1 MPAAKT
7 PNCSLLTI
15 MAIIGILGIFA
26 LLVLLFLGMNIGFA
40 MLAVGFF
47 GFAIV
52 RSLSGALGHL
62 MTIPFSTAGSFSLSV
77 IPLFVLMGQFA
88 FYSGL
93 SEDLYKACHRWL
105 GRLPGGLAVATIGA
119 CGCFASICGSSTATA
134 ATMGTVC
141 IPEMRRYRY
150 APSLATG
157 CVAAGGTLGI
167 LIPPSV
173 GFILYGIIAQQSI
186 GTLFA
191 AGMIPG
197 IMLMVMYMLA
207 VIFKAA
213 RNPELGPP
221 GEKFTLAEKFQSI
234 IGIFPMLAL
243 FILVIG
249 GMFRGFFTANEGAA
263 IGAIGAFL
271 FMVFRGKCTWD
282 NFRLSLGSTVKTTC
296 MIFLIMIGT
305 NMFGF
310 FLTISKLPAMLASAV
325 PEMNVSPYVVLI
337 LILLIYAALGCVMDS
352 LAMVLLLAPI
362 FLPVVT
368 GMGMNPIW
376 FGVLMVMI
384 MEAGL
389 ITPPVGM
396 NVFVIKG
403 VAKDVPLEAIFR
415 GVTPFIAALAV
426 AVGLVIA
433 FPRIA
438 LWFPG
443 LLGMVI

>member
-1 MPAAKT
+1 LIQKEVPAL
-7 PNCSLLTI
+7 S
-15 MAIIGILGIFA
+15 AIVGILGIFA

-47 GFAIV
+47 GFTIV
-52 RSLSGALGHL
+52 RILPGALGHL
-62 MTIPFSTAGSFSLSV
+62 MTIPFSTAGSFPLSV

-93 SEDLYKACHRWL
+93 SEDLYKACHKWL
-105 GRLPGGLAVATIGA
+105 GRLPGGLAVATVGA

-150 APSLATG
+150 APSLTTG

-173 GFILYGIIAQQSI
+173 GFILYGVIAQQSI
-186 GTLFA
+186 GALFA
-191 AGMIPG
+191 AGLIPG
-197 IMLMVMYMLA
+197 IMLMVLYMLA
-207 VIFKAA
+207 VVVQAV
-213 RNPELGPP
+213 RNPKLGPP
-221 GEKFTLAEKFQSI
+221 GETFTLSEKLQSI
-234 IGIFPMLAL
+234 TGVLPILAL
-243 FILVIG
+243 FLLVIG
-249 GMFRGFFTANEGAA
+249 GMFLGFFTANEGAA
-263 IGAIGAFL
+263 IGALGSFL
-271 FMVFRGKCTWD
+271 FMVSRGKCTWN
-282 NFRLSLGSTVKTTC
+282 NFRLSLSSTVKTTC

-325 PEMNVSPYVVLI
+325 PAMDISPHLVLI
-337 LILLIYAALGCVMDS
+337 LILLIYLALGCVMDS
-352 LAMVLLLAPI
+352 LAMVLLLVPI

-368 GMGMNPIW
+368 SLGMDLIW

-403 VAKDVPLEAIFR
+403 VAGDVPLGTIFR
-415 GVTPFIAALAV
+415 GVTPFIVALIVAV
-426 AVGLVIA
+426 ALVIV
-433 FPRIA
+433 FPGIA
-438 LWFPG
+438 LWLPG
-443 LLGMVI
+443 ILEMI

>member
-1 MPAAKT
+1 M
-7 PNCSLLTI
+7 SI
-15 MAIIGILGIFA
+15 IIGILGIAA

-40 MLAVGFF
+40 MLAVGFL
-47 GFAIV
+47 GFSIV
-52 RSLSGALGHL
+52 RSLDGALGHL

-93 SEDLYKACHRWL
+93 SGDLYKACHRWL

-119 CGCFASICGSSTATA
+119 CGGFAAICGSSTANA

-150 APSLATG
+150 ASSLTTG

-173 GFILYGIIAQQSI
+173 GFILYGIVAQQSI

-191 AGMIPG
+191 AAMIPG
-197 IMLMVMYMLA
+197 ILLMVLYMLTV
-207 VIFKAA
+207 VIQTM

-221 GEKFTLAEKFQSI
+221 GEKFTLSEKFQSL
-234 IGIFPMLAL
+234 IGVFPMLAL
-243 FILVIG
+243 FVAVLG
-249 GMFRGFFTANEGAA
+249 GIFLGFFTANEGAA
-263 IGAIGAFL
+263 IGALGAFL
-271 FMVFRGKCTWD
+271 FMVFKGKCTWN

-325 PEMNVSPYVVLI
+325 PALDVSPYVVLI
-337 LILLIYAALGCVMDS
+337 LILLIYIILGCVMDS
-352 LAMVLLLAPI
+352 LAMMLLLTPI

-368 GMGMNPIW
+368 NLGMDLIW
-376 FGVLMVMI
+376 FGVLMVI
-384 MEAGL
+384 VMEIGL

-403 VAKDVPLEAIFR
+403 IAADVPLGTIFR
-415 GVTPFIAALAV
+415 GVAPFIIALVAAIA
-426 AVGLVIA
+426 LVIA

-443 LLGMVI
+443 ALGMI

>member
-1 MPAAKT
+1 MSAVV
-7 PNCSLLTI
+7 
-15 MAIIGILGIFA
+15 GILGIFA

-62 MTIPFSTAGSFSLSV
+62 MTIPFSTASSFPLSV

-119 CGCFASICGSSTATA
+119 CGCFAAICGSSTANA

-150 APSLATG
+150 APSLTTG

-173 GFILYGIIAQQSI
+173 GFILYGVISQQSI
-186 GTLFA
+186 GALFA

-197 IMLMVMYMLA
+197 IMLMVLYMLT
-207 VIFKAA
+207 VIIQTM
-213 RNPELGPP
+213 RNPQLGPP
-221 GEKFTLAEKFQSI
+221 GEKFTLPEKFQSAV
-234 IGIFPMLAL
+234 GVLPVFAL
-243 FILVIG
+243 FVLVIG
-249 GMFRGFFTANEGAA
+249 GMFLGFFTANEGAA
-263 IGAIGAFL
+263 IGALGAFL
-271 FMVFRGKCTWD
+271 FMAFRGKCTWD
-282 NFRLSLGSTVKTTC
+282 NVRLALGSTVRTTC

-310 FLTISKLPAMLASAV
+310 FLTISRLPAMLASAV
-325 PEMNVSPYVVLI
+325 PAMDVSPYLVLVFV
-337 LILLIYAALGCVMDS
+337 LLIYLVLGCVMDS

-362 FLPVVT
+362 FLPVIT

-376 FGVLMVMI
+376 FGVMMVMI

-403 VAKDVPLEAIFR
+403 VAGDVPLGAIFR
-415 GVTPFIAALAV
+415 GVTPFIAALII

-433 FPRIA
+433 FPQIA
-438 LWFPG
+438 LWLPG
-443 LLGMVI
+443 VLGMI

>member
-1 MPAAKT
+1 
-7 PNCSLLTI
+7 
-15 MAIIGILGIFA
+15 
-26 LLVLLFLGMNIGFA
+26 
-40 MLAVGFF
+40 
-47 GFAIV
+47 
-52 RSLSGALGHL
+52 
-62 MTIPFSTAGSFSLSV
+62 
-77 IPLFVLMGQFA
+77 MGQFA

-93 SEDLYKACHRWL
+93 SGDLYKACHKWL
-105 GRLPGGLAVATIGA
+105 GRLPGGLAVATVGA

-141 IPEMRRYRY
+141 IPEMRKYRY

-173 GFILYGIIAQQSI
+173 GFILYGIISQQSI
-186 GTLFA
+186 GALFA

-197 IMLMVMYMLA
+197 ILLMVLFMLTI
-207 VIFKAA
+207 VIRAM

-221 GEKFTLAEKFQSI
+221 GEKVTLSEKFKSLTSVL
-234 IGIFPMLAL
+234 PMFAL

-249 GMFRGFFTANEGAA
+249 GMFLGFFTANEGAA
-263 IGAIGAFL
+263 IGALGALL
-271 FMVFRGKCTWD
+271 FMAYRKKCTW
-282 NFRLSLGSTVKTTC
+282 NNLRLSLGSTVKTTC

-310 FLTISKLPAMLASAV
+310 FLTISKLPAIIASAV
-325 PEMNVSPYVVLI
+325 PAMDVSPYIVLI
-337 LILLIYAALGCVMDS
+337 LILLIYVVLGCVMDS

-362 FLPVVT
+362 FLPVVIN
-368 GMGMNPIW
+368 MGMDPVW

-384 MEAGL
+384 METGL

-403 VAKDVPLEAIFR
+403 VAEDVPIGAIFR
-415 GVTPFIAALAV
+415 GVAPFIVALFAAV
-426 AVGLVIA
+426 ALVII

-443 LLGMVI
+443 LLGIM